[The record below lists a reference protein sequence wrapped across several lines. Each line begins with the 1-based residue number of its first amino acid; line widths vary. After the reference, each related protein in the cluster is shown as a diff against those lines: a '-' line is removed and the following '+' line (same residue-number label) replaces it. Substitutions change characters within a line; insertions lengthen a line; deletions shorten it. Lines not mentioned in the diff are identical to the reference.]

1 MIQFLHPYPSLNL
14 KMNQQKR
21 LNFKIKP
28 RIIVFKIYKEKNC
41 FLGQFFVC
49 SSTFFSRNEI
59 YISQLIFLL
68 LYIGKSVY
76 VRDQFVLTKILH
88 IYVLAVQVFQFH
100 QKGFEWCLSEVH
112 LFYSVF
118 SYLFYA
124 NTNNP
129 PKIRQRIYTSLFD

>member
-1 MIQFLHPYPSLNL
+1 MIQFLHPYSSLNL

-21 LNFKIKP
+21 PNFKIKP
-28 RIIVFKIYKEKNC
+28 RIIVFKISEEKSC

-59 YISQLIFLL
+59 YTSQLIFLL

-76 VRDQFVLTKILH
+76 VRYQFVLTKILH

-112 LFYSVF
+112 LFSSVF
-118 SYLFYA
+118 SCLFFA

-129 PKIRQRIYTSLFD
+129 PKIRQRIYTSL